1 MKQSLNT
8 KLSKERV
15 KAILT
20 KRLLEESFY
29 GVLGIHPNATSDVI
43 ENGFQKKLEKAT
55 SNTELS
61 KILKAYSR
69 LASGYRNLYDD
80 YLKKYREGIERAAEI
95 SSEKN
100 ISIDDSALQNKIKDK
115 SILPE
120 GVFMQPWATSL

>member
-1 MKQSLNT
+1 MKRSLYT

-29 GVLGIHPNATSDVI
+29 GVLGTHPNATNADI
-43 ENGFQKKLEKAT
+43 ENGFQEKVGKVI
-55 SNTELS
+55 SKTELS
-61 KILKAYSR
+61 KILKAYST
-69 LASGYRNLYDD
+69 LLSSYRNLYDD

-95 SSEKN
+95 YSEKN
-100 ISIDDSALQNKIKDK
+100 IPIDDFSLQNKAKNK
-115 SILPE
+115 CILPE